1 MDGRMQGME
10 GEGEDGRERGR
21 EGGREEKKEKCPPNT
36 SHVIW

>member
-1 MDGRMQGME
+1 MERRMQGME

-36 SHVIW
+36 SHAIW

>member
-1 MDGRMQGME
+1 ME

-36 SHVIW
+36 SHAIW